1 MSLIARLRAY
11 AVDALGIGTPDGRD
25 GGADDTHLAAT
36 ALLVH
41 VARVDGILAPSES
54 ERLARLVEGRY
65 ADGPDAAHALI
76 ARATAVDTEIRDV
89 ASLVE
94 MIPHEADSA
103 EREALLSM
111 AWSVAAADGVVD
123 EFEEALVERLGRLL
137 GFDEAGVAAARRN
150 GTAGATTR

>member
-11 AVDALGIGTPDGRD
+11 AVEALGIGSAEGEGTV
-25 GGADDTHLAAT
+25 DDTHLAAT

-41 VARVDGILAPSES
+41 VARVDGILDPSES

-65 ADGPDAAHALI
+65 ADGAAAAHALI
-76 ARATAVDTEIRDV
+76 ARATAVDTEVRDV

-94 MIPHEADSA
+94 MIPHEANGA
-103 EREALLSM
+103 EREALLAM
-111 AWSVAAADGVVD
+111 AWSVAGADGKVD

-137 GFDEAGVAAARRN
+137 GFDEAGIAAARRS
-150 GTAGATTR
+150 GLAGANPA

>member
-11 AVDALGIGTPDGRD
+11 AVDALGIGLPEGRD
-25 GGADDTHLAAT
+25 AAADDTHLAAT

-65 ADGPDAAHALI
+65 ADGPAAAHDLI

-94 MIPHEADSA
+94 MIPHEADGA
-103 EREALLSM
+103 EREALLAM

-137 GFDEAGVAAARRN
+137 GFDEAAVAAARRD
-150 GTAGATTR
+150 GTAGATAS

>member
-11 AVDALGIGTPDGRD
+11 AVEALGIGGPDGR
-25 GGADDTHLAAT
+25 GAAADDTHLAAT

-65 ADGPDAAHALI
+65 ADGPAAAHALI

-94 MIPHEADSA
+94 MIPHEANGS
-103 EREALLSM
+103 EREALLAM

-137 GFDEAGVAAARRN
+137 GFDEAAVAAARRD
-150 GTAGATTR
+150 GTAGATAS

>member
-11 AVDALGIGTPDGRD
+11 AVEALGIGAPDGR
-25 GGADDTHLAAT
+25 GAATDDAHLAAT

-65 ADGPDAAHALI
+65 ADGPAAAHALI
-76 ARATAVDTEIRDV
+76 TRATAVDTEIRDV

-94 MIPHEADSA
+94 MIPHETNAA
-103 EREALLSM
+103 EREALLAM
-111 AWSVAAADGVVD
+111 AWSVASADGVVD

-137 GFDEAGVAAARRN
+137 GFDEAEIFAARRR
-150 GTAGATTR
+150 GTAGAPAV